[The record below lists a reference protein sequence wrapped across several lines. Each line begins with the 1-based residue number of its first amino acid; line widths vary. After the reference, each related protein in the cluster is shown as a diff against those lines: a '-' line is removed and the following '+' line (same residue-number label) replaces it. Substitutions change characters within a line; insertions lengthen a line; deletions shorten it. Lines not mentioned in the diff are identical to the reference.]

1 MSMKKYADDKVTFGG
16 ATLWYSKVVRAGDF
30 YYLSGQPGAD
40 EETGVGQGDAVAQT
54 KIAFRNAE
62 KQLAKVGL
70 TLNDIVKVTVYL
82 ADARDFMLMNQAMKE
97 VFPGEPPARVT
108 ITAQPVLDTKI
119 EIDVVAY
126 KPS

>member
-1 MSMKKYADDKVTFGG
+1 MKKYADEKVEFGG

-40 EETGVGQGDAVAQT
+40 EETGIGQGDAVAQT
-54 KIAFRNAE
+54 RIAFKNAE

-82 ADARDFMLMNQAMKE
+82 ADARDFMLMNLAMTQ

-108 ITAQPVLDTKI
+108 VVAQPVLDTKI

-126 KPS
+126 KAS

>member
-1 MSMKKYADDKVTFGG
+1 MTVKKYAEPKAQFGG
-16 ATLWYSKVVRAGDF
+16 ATLWYSKIVRAGDT

-40 EETGVGQGDAVAQT
+40 KETGVGQGDARAQT
-54 KIAFRNAE
+54 KIAFKNAAE
-62 KQLAKVGL
+62 LLATVGL
-70 TLNDIVKVTVYL
+70 TLDHIVKVTVYL
-82 ADARDFMLMNQAMKE
+82 ADARDFMLMNQGMRE

-108 ITAQPVLDTKI
+108 VTAQPVLDTKI